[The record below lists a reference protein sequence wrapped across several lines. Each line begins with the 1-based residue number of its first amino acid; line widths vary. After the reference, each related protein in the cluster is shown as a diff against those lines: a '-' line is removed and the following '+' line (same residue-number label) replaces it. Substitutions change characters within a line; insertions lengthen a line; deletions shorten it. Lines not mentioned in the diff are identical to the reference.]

1 MRLYQASMSLAILK
15 EYFRLFSE
23 QLNVLL
29 SIALI
34 GGETKGFLID
44 YRNMVDSIVA
54 DSGAWS
60 VAKGKSMLSIDALI
74 SYLKQWGHLF
84 DRYFN
89 FDTNFSDKGFKDNYS
104 NQRKMERQNLSPVP
118 VVHNFFDSEIDFYM
132 SLKKYEWLA
141 LGSAQTKNLSDLE
154 YAVDR
159 IKQKDPNA
167 KIHWF
172 GGSRYDWLIQ
182 TPVASCDTS
191 SWAKAGGFGYILYW
205 NNHEEKPYKGHRI
218 YVGGRIKDEDDESYH
233 FVTYPWRK
241 ELEEYLDKTFGF
253 EYGDLLG
260 YEDKFNMQLINTR
273 FYADLEKRVNAERLK
288 RGIPLE

>member
-1 MRLYQASMSLAILK
+1 MRIYQASMSLAILK
-15 EYFRLFSE
+15 KYFELFSE
-23 QLNVLL
+23 KLNILL

-34 GGETKGFLID
+34 GGETKGFLVD

-60 VAKGKSMLSIDALI
+60 VAKGKSMLSIDAVI
-74 SYLKQWGHLF
+74 AYFKQWGHLF
-84 DRYFN
+84 EKYFN

-104 NQRKMERQNLSPVP
+104 NQRKMEKEGLHPVP

-132 SLKKYEWLA
+132 SSEKHPWLA
-141 LGSAQTKNLSDLE
+141 LGSAQSKSLNDLQ

-159 IKQKDPNA
+159 IKRKDPTV

-182 TPVASCDTS
+182 TQLASCDTS
-191 SWAKAGGFGYILYW
+191 SWVKTGSFGDILYW
-205 NNHEEKPYKGHRI
+205 NNHKEGLNKADRI
-218 YVGGRIKDEDDESYH
+218 YVGGYVKDEDDRYYH
-233 FVTYPWRK
+233 FVNYPWRK
-241 ELEEYLDKTFGF
+241 ELEEYLDKNFGF

-260 YEDKFNMQLINTR
+260 YEDQFNIQLVNTR
-273 FYADLEKRVNAERLK
+273 FYAELEKRVNQERLK
-288 RGIPLE
+288 RGVPLE